1 MVKQTKEERLG
12 FLQNEQAYL
21 KLRIHRL
28 KTNKNDPRDP
38 EEIAWHLKI
47 AEDHYKKNNIELKQL
62 QAKDE

>member
-12 FLQNEQAYL
+12 FLQNEQSYL

-38 EEIAWHLKI
+38 EEIAWFK
-47 AEDHYKKNNIELKQL
+47 EYKPNLSFEECSNEFGY
-62 QAKDE
+62 